1 MTKQQSEKLSELY
14 QEQYRYLLEYAK
26 SCLHNDALAEE
37 ALQDAFHIACQKPD
51 ECLNSESPK
60 GWMKK
65 TLSNVICNTWRKQ
78 NTAKRILTEY
88 YEQQAQRL
96 WESEDAIDFDVLYQ
110 NIADTEEL
118 RLIRE
123 VTLEG
128 KSYQELS
135 EEKGVA
141 VPTLRKRVQRAK
153 EYLRKKLKL

>member
-1 MTKQQSEKLSELY
+1 MTKQQSEKLAELY
-14 QEQYRYLLEYAK
+14 QEQYHYLLEYAK

-51 ECLNSESPK
+51 ACLKSENPK

-65 TLSNVICNTWRKQ
+65 TLNHVICNTWRKQ
-78 NTAKRILTEY
+78 NTAKRILAEY
-88 YEQQAQRL
+88 YEQQVQRL
-96 WESEDAIDFDVLYQ
+96 RESEDAIDFDVLYQ